1 MTLSSFF
8 EGLGTSFKSAKLFH
22 IPLGSN
28 CLTMVLICIDFDIQK
43 YAKYSNFRVLI
54 VIFEAMVHK
63 IKNGIALSLIPQII
77 LVKWLGNHPDLIE
90 RYYSE
95 GIYPYIAGFFRI
107 LYGWIPFSVGDILYF
122 LLAVLA
128 LRYGIK
134 HRLEIKAYPLRF
146 VRNVVFVLS
155 IAYFTFNLLWGLNY
169 YRLPIAQKFALQEKN
184 SEAELLQLT
193 KALIAKTNALQ
204 FSITKDTALAV
215 EIPYTKKEIFDKTL
229 EGYKQLEKR
238 YPFLSYEHR
247 SIKNSLFSTALS
259 YMGYGG
265 YLNPFTHEGQVN
277 ARLPNFRFPVVAG
290 HEIGHQLGYSAEN
303 ETNFIGYLATMY
315 NEDPYFQYAAHA
327 YALTYCL
334 SDMRRNDEGKFE
346 ELFATIHPGTQ
357 RNFEEMSLFWKT
369 YENPMEPVFKSIFNT
384 FLKANS
390 QTQGIQS
397 YNAVVSLLISFHQE
411 HPL

>member
-1 MTLSSFF
+1 MYVF
-8 EGLGTSFKSAKLFH
+8 E
-22 IPLGSN
+22 
-28 CLTMVLICIDFDIQK
+28 IQK
-43 YAKYSNFRVLI
+43 YVKCDNFRVLI
-54 VIFEAMVHK
+54 AIFEAMIHK
-63 IKNGIALSLIPQII
+63 IKNGVALSLIPQIFI
-77 LVKWLGNHPDLIE
+77 VKWLGNHPDLIE

-95 GIYPYIAGFFRI
+95 GIYPYIARFFRV

-122 LLAVLA
+122 ILAILA
-128 LRYGIK
+128 LRYGFK

-146 VRNVVFVLS
+146 VRNIVFVLS

-184 SEAELLQLT
+184 SKAELLELT

-204 FSITKDTALAV
+204 LRITKDTALAV
-215 EIPYTKKEIFDKTL
+215 VIPYTKKEIFEKTL
-229 EGYKQLEKR
+229 VGYEQLEKS
-238 YPFLSYEHR
+238 YPFLSYKHP
-247 SIKNSLFSTALS
+247 SIKKSLFSTALS

-315 NEDPYFQYAAHA
+315 NPDPYFQYAAYG
-327 YALTYCL
+327 YALSYCL
-334 SDMRRNDEGKFE
+334 SDMRRNDEAEFIR
-346 ELFATIHPGTQ
+346 LYATIPSGV
-357 RNFEEMSLFWKT
+357 RYNFEEMALFWEAF
-369 YENPMEPVFKSIFNT
+369 ENPMEPVFKSIFNT
-384 FLKANS
+384 FLKANN

-397 YNAVVSLLISFHQE
+397 YNAVVSLLIAFHQE
-411 HPL
+411 NPL